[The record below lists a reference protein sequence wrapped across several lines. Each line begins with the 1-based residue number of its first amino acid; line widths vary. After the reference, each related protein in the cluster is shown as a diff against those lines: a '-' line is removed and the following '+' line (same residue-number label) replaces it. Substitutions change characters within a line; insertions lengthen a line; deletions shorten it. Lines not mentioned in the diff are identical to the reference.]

1 MKKDRNE
8 RPLMVNENT
17 SFYLYIIADI
27 TEQLK
32 KNASS
37 YRLNRTV
44 DGMGY
49 FGYNDSRDIN
59 AYVEIIS
66 YDKLLS
72 DAQKKNRILFDKL
85 FGK

>member
-1 MKKDRNE
+1 
-8 RPLMVNENT
+8 MVNENT

-44 DGMGY
+44 DDMGY